1 MSLTPLLIALVC
13 VALLYLLFIG
23 ALLLAG
29 RDAQAAAWARLVP
42 DAVGLFSRLV
52 RDPRVPLSA
61 KLLLGFG
68 LVYLVSPIDLVPDFI
83 PVVGVLDD
91 TVVVALVLR
100 YVLRAAGPELVATHW
115 RGPRQ
120 TLRLVLRL
128 AG

>member
-13 VALLYLLFIG
+13 VALVYLLFLG
-23 ALLLAG
+23 VLVLAG
-29 RDAQAAAWARLVP
+29 RDSQAAAWARLVP

-68 LVYLVSPIDLVPDFI
+68 LVYLASPIDLVPDFI

-100 YVLRAAGPELVATHW
+100 YVLRAAGPDLVASHW
-115 RGPRQ
+115 RGPRH
-120 TLRLVLRL
+120 TLRLALRF